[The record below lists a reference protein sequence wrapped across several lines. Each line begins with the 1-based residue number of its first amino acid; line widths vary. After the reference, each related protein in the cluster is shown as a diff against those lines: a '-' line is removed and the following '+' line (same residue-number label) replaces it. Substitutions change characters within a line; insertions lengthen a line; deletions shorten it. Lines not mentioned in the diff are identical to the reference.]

1 MSNIM
6 FNLLEGASPKFY
18 LMRKPEVMAMLGVSL
33 STLNNWVAKGF
44 FPKPIQLGPRT
55 VAWRSD
61 VVEAY
66 VSAKPMAGGVL

>member
-1 MSNIM
+1 MDKTM
-6 FNLLEGASPKFY
+6 FNEVKEASTKFY
-18 LMRKPEVMAMLGVSL
+18 LMRKPEVTAMLGVSL
-33 STLNNWVAKGF
+33 STLNNWVVKGV

-66 VSAKPMAGGVL
+66 ISAKPTAGGVL